1 MLPPMGFSRDDGP
14 VGGRRQPPAPT
25 ARGGQNES
33 ARPTEA
39 TTRHRRPS
47 RTTVPIA
54 PEALEP
60 LVAATASHAIVAKA
74 SAPSRE
80 QPAFESAWA
89 SHAADARSAPA
100 DAGVNRSGGAPA
112 SAPDIADLTEDAVEE
127 FAARGGSLHEV
138 LASVTADHRAAVPQ
152 DWVASATPVSRS
164 QARPA
169 AAPAPRRQLAP
180 REEEEEESDEAASA
194 RDTNP
199 RIHYGSAAEAR
210 APAVTP
216 APRPA
221 PAGSGRSEAP
231 LAPPPARSAGGRSLG
246 GEVTELL
253 GRAAQLHHQGE
264 FDEAFATCQRV
275 LQLAP
280 GHALAAALAQ
290 RIEAA
295 LMQAAEERLG
305 SLEAIPI
312 VRVPSHEI
320 TWHKLDHQAG
330 FVLSRIDGLMSY
342 NDVLTVSGMPRA
354 AALRTLVRLLELK
367 LIAAQH

>member
-1 MLPPMGFSRDDGP
+1 MGFSRDDGP
-14 VGGRRQPPAPT
+14 VRGRRQPPAPT

-39 TTRHRRPS
+39 TTRQRRPS

-60 LVAATASHAIVAKA
+60 LVAATASHGIVAKA

-100 DAGVNRSGGAPA
+100 DAGVDRRGGAPVA
-112 SAPDIADLTEDAVEE
+112 APDIADLTEDAVEE

-169 AAPAPRRQLAP
+169 AAPPPRRQLAP
-180 REEEEEESDEAASA
+180 PEAESDEAASA
-194 RDTNP
+194 RDTSP
-199 RIHYGSAAEAR
+199 RIRVGGAAEGR
-210 APAVTP
+210 APAPAP

-221 PAGSGRSEAP
+221 PAGSGRSAAP
-231 LAPPPARSAGGRSLG
+231 LAPPPARSTGGRSAG

-253 GRAAQLHHQGE
+253 GRAAQLHQQGE
-264 FDEAFATCQRV
+264 FDEAFAACQRA

-330 FVLSRIDGLMSY
+330 FVLSRIDGLLSY
-342 NDVLTVSGMPRA
+342 NDVVTVSGMPRA